1 MDVQIRRGTALHL
14 LSGVLAHAV
23 REGLPRPSR
32 SWLSLRARLAPGRL
46 TRRAKPAHAQ
56 ASRAF
61 VGDTE
66 QRAGARPKFAA
77 ATSRV
82 WSEKRVAMRTATSS
96 WVSLDLQ
103 GSFRRRWEGCSL
115 ERETAIR
122 RLSAIRALV
131 PADSRWIRVAYRERA
146 GGDSKHGRRAV
157 WRGQPGA
164 GSCRTARGSAMVSR
178 PTDSRAGDVHSRSR
192 ASSTSSRAHTSGSR
206 ARSGPPPGCSRTTAP
221 VADCSSGGTPIT
233 YSAHTQAVTA
243 SCRRTR

>member
-1 MDVQIRRGTALHL
+1 VDVQIRRGTALHL
-14 LSGVLAHAV
+14 LSEVLAHAV

-82 WSEKRVAMRTATSS
+82 WSE
-96 WVSLDLQ
+96 
-103 GSFRRRWEGCSL
+103 
-115 ERETAIR
+115 
-122 RLSAIRALV
+122 AIRALV

-146 GGDSKHGRRAV
+146 GGDSQHGRRAA

-192 ASSTSSRAHTSGSR
+192 ASSTSSRPHTSGSR
-206 ARSGPPPGCSRTTAP
+206 ARSGPPPGCSTTTAP

>member
-14 LSGVLAHAV
+14 LSEVLAHAV

-77 ATSRV
+77 AASRV
-82 WSEKRVAMRTATSS
+82 WSE
-96 WVSLDLQ
+96 
-103 GSFRRRWEGCSL
+103 
-115 ERETAIR
+115 
-122 RLSAIRALV
+122 AIRALV

-146 GGDSKHGRRAV
+146 GGDSQHGRRAA

-206 ARSGPPPGCSRTTAP
+206 ARSGPPPGRSRTTAP
-221 VADCSSGGTPIT
+221 VADCSSGGTPN
-233 YSAHTQAVTA
+233 TQALTA